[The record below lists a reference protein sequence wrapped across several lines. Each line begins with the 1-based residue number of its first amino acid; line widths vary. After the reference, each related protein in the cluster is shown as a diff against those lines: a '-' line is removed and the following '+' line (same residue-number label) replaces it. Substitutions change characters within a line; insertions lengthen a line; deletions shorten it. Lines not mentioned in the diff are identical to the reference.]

1 MEDDGLRRVVMRHS
15 HLYSHPRWPTRAVWL
30 IAETLARATAGRS
43 RDSLMAHDIELSL
56 AGMLAR
62 PSASVVGPPRE
73 VSDVIRQYVET
84 ALRKARYEKLR
95 DGTFYG
101 EVPRLRGVLAT
112 GASLEA
118 CRDQLAE
125 VVEEW
130 ILVRVARGLSVPPLG
145 KAIVRVKQAS

>member
-1 MEDDGLRRVVMRHS
+1 
-15 HLYSHPRWPTRAVWL
+15 
-30 IAETLARATAGRS
+30 
-43 RDSLMAHDIELSL
+43 
-56 AGMLAR
+56 
-62 PSASVVGPPRE
+62 
-73 VSDVIRQYVET
+73 VIRQYVET

-130 ILVRVARGLSVPPLG
+130 VLVRVARGLSVPPLG
-145 KAIVRVKQAS
+145 KAVVRVKQAS

>member
-1 MEDDGLRRVVMRHS
+1 MVMRNS
-15 HLYSHPRWPTRAVWL
+15 HLYSHPAWPTVMVWL
-30 IAETLARATAGRS
+30 ITRHSRVLSRTGS
-43 RDSLMAHDIELSL
+43 RDSLMAHGIGSSR
-56 AGMLAR
+56 AGIPANA
-62 PSASVVGPPRE
+62 SASVVVGPRGEVPDMIRE
-73 VSDVIRQYVET
+73 YVET

-112 GASLEA
+112 GASLET

-130 ILVRVARGLSVPPLG
+130 VLVRVARGLSVPPLG
-145 KAIVRVKQAS
+145 KAVVRVKQAS

>member
-1 MEDDGLRRVVMRHS
+1 M
-15 HLYSHPRWPTRAVWL
+15 
-30 IAETLARATAGRS
+30 
-43 RDSLMAHDIELSL
+43 
-56 AGMLAR
+56 
-62 PSASVVGPPRE
+62 
-73 VSDVIRQYVET
+73 IRQYVET

-118 CRDQLAE
+118 CRNQLAE

-130 ILVRVARGLSVPPLG
+130 VLVRVARGLRVPPLG
-145 KAIVRVKQAS
+145 KAVVRVKQAS

>member
-1 MEDDGLRRVVMRHS
+1 MPAQASAG
-15 HLYSHPRWPTRAVWL
+15 AVNVK
-30 IAETLARATAGRS
+30 G
-43 RDSLMAHDIELSL
+43 
-56 AGMLAR
+56 
-62 PSASVVGPPRE
+62 SV
-73 VSDVIRQYVET
+73 SMIRQYVET

-112 GASLEA
+112 GGSLET

-130 ILVRVARGLSVPPLG
+130 VLVRVARGLSVPPLG
-145 KAIVRVKQAS
+145 KAVVRVKQAS

>member
-1 MEDDGLRRVVMRHS
+1 
-15 HLYSHPRWPTRAVWL
+15 
-30 IAETLARATAGRS
+30 
-43 RDSLMAHDIELSL
+43 MAHGTESSLSGMPAQAS
-56 AGMLAR
+56 AG
-62 PSASVVGPPRE
+62 VVDRE
-73 VSDVIRQYVET
+73 GGVRDMIRQYVET

-101 EVPRLRGVLAT
+101 AVPRLRGVLAT

-130 ILVRVARGLSVPPLG
+130 VLVRVARGLSVPPLG
-145 KAIVRVKQAS
+145 KAVVRVKQAS